1 MGFSANTNQQETVL
15 FASAV
20 MRLLYASAHA
30 PRKIENAVQNAAQSA
45 PVQKAPAQKAPAQN
59 APAQNAPAQNAPAQK
74 VPAPEAVK
82 PEVSVPKATVQEV
95 PVTETPAQ
103 KAEEPKKAKKAETAK
118 KPEKQEAAAPVTEVP
133 AEVPAE
139 QAPIEQAPIEQ
150 APAEQVPAE
159 QAPVEQLPAVETEEE
174 EAFVEETEEEKKEIR
189 KSFWQKLKNGL
200 AKTRKAIFGSIDD
213 LLKNFVKVDEDLLEE
228 LEELLIT
235 SDISVD
241 VTEDIIDQLRDRIKD
256 GRLTEKEQVMGALRE
271 ILTDMIGKEEPLH
284 LDTVPSVILVIGVN
298 GAGKTTSIGKISK
311 RLRLSGKK
319 VVVAAADTFRAAAI
333 DQLAVWCERAHV
345 DLVKQAEGSDPA
357 SVVYDAIGYV
367 KNKHADVL
375 IIDTA
380 GRLHNKANLMNELA
394 KINHVI
400 DRELP
405 GACRETLLVLDATT
419 GQNAIVQAVEFKKA
433 APITGITLNK
443 LDGTAKGGI
452 VISIKKELGIP
463 VKFVGVGEKI
473 DDMQEFDAEE
483 FVKAL
488 FS

>member
-1 MGFSANTNQQETVL
+1 MGSSANTNQQETVL

-45 PVQKAPAQKAPAQN
+45 PVQN
-59 APAQNAPAQNAPAQK
+59 NAPAQNAPAQK

-82 PEVSVPKATVQEV
+82 PEASVPKATVQEV

-103 KAEEPKKAKKAETAK
+103 KAEEPEKAKKAETAK

-133 AEVPAE
+133 AEVPA
-139 QAPIEQAPIEQ
+139 EQAPIEQ

-189 KSFWQKLKNGL
+189 QSFWQKLKNGL

-311 RLRLSGKK
+311 RLRLSSKK

>member
-1 MGFSANTNQQETVL
+1 MGSSANTNQQETVL

-45 PVQKAPAQKAPAQN
+45 P
-59 APAQNAPAQNAPAQK
+59 AQNAPAQNAPAQK

-82 PEVSVPKATVQEV
+82 PEASVPKATVQEV

-103 KAEEPKKAKKAETAK
+103 KAEEPKKAKKGETAK

-133 AEVPAE
+133 AE
-139 QAPIEQAPIEQ
+139 QAPIEQAPVEQ
-150 APAEQVPAE
+150 TPIE

-174 EAFVEETEEEKKEIR
+174 EAFVEETEEEKNEIR
-189 KSFWQKLKNGL
+189 QSFWQKLKNGL

-319 VVVAAADTFRAAAI
+319 VVVAAADTFRAAAKSGYI
-333 DQLAVWCERAHV
+333 GVGDDSGLTVDALGGAPGIYSARYAGTHGDDAANNALLLRNLENVGERTAHFV
-345 DLVKQAEGSDPA
+345 CCIACVFPDGESFTAEGITDGSILYAPQGTDGFGYDPLFFCPETGKTFA
-357 SVVYDAIGYV
+357 SMTQEEKNAVSHRGKAIRLF
-367 KNKHADVL
+367 AD
-375 IIDTA
+375 
-380 GRLHNKANLMNELA
+380 RLAQRLE
-394 KINHVI
+394 
-400 DRELP
+400 
-405 GACRETLLVLDATT
+405 
-419 GQNAIVQAVEFKKA
+419 
-433 APITGITLNK
+433 
-443 LDGTAKGGI
+443 
-452 VISIKKELGIP
+452 KE
-463 VKFVGVGEKI
+463 
-473 DDMQEFDAEE
+473 QE
-483 FVKAL
+483 
-488 FS
+488 

>member
-1 MGFSANTNQQETVL
+1 MGSSANTNQQETVL

-45 PVQKAPAQKAPAQN
+45 PVQN
-59 APAQNAPAQNAPAQK
+59 NAPAQNAPAQK

-82 PEVSVPKATVQEV
+82 PEASVPKATVQEV

-103 KAEEPKKAKKAETAK
+103 KAEEPEKAKKAETAK
-118 KPEKQEAAAPVTEVP
+118 KPEKQEAAAPVTE
-133 AEVPAE
+133 APAE
-139 QAPIEQAPIEQ
+139 QAPIEQAPIKQ
-150 APAEQVPAE
+150 APVEQT
-159 QAPVEQLPAVETEEE
+159 PVEQLPAVETEEE

-189 KSFWQKLKNGL
+189 QSFWQKLKNGL

-213 LLKNFVKVDEDLLEE
+213 LLRNFVKVDEDLLEE

>member
-1 MGFSANTNQQETVL
+1 MGSSANTNQQETVL

-45 PVQKAPAQKAPAQN
+45 PVQNN

-82 PEVSVPKATVQEV
+82 PEASVPNATVQEV

-103 KAEEPKKAKKAETAK
+103 KAEEPEKAKKAETAK

-133 AEVPAE
+133 A
-139 QAPIEQAPIEQ
+139 EQAPIEQ

-189 KSFWQKLKNGL
+189 QSFWQKLKNGL

>member
-1 MGFSANTNQQETVL
+1 MGSSANTNQQETVL

-45 PVQKAPAQKAPAQN
+45 PAQKAPAQK
-59 APAQNAPAQNAPAQK
+59 APAQNAPAQK

-82 PEVSVPKATVQEV
+82 PEASVPKATVQEV

-118 KPEKQEAAAPVTEVP
+118 KSEKQEAAAPVTEVP
-133 AEVPAE
+133 AEVPA
-139 QAPIEQAPIEQ
+139 EQAPIEQ

-284 LDTVPSVILVIGVN
+284 LDTVPSVILVIGAN
-298 GAGKTTSIGKISK
+298 GAGKTTSIGKIAK